1 MFGRRAKLPSEC
13 PRRRGSTVGLRLSE
27 LEAIQLHP
35 EIRLRPAFLLHV
47 EAIPRRSRH
56 GGGSP
61 QGWLLGEL
69 LSKLVRGPDLTW
81 RYMGL
86 YARGKQDGAPARHHP
101 LGLVRPRARLDVAK
115 MKRHTHEGLARRLV
129 DVVHDLACHLGQDHR
144 IVVDDDDG
152 VTAARLGDERAL
164 R

>member
-1 MFGRRAKLPSEC
+1 MIGPKMPRKRGVGREYSVRLCPRPKNDSVPPQPNPQGMFASRPNLPSAC
-13 PRRRGSTVGLRLSE
+13 PTRRDRPSVLRWPD
-27 LEAIQLHP
+27 LEAIQLPP

-86 YARGKQDGAPARHHP
+86 HARGKQD
-101 LGLVRPRARLDVAK
+101 
-115 MKRHTHEGLARRLV
+115 
-129 DVVHDLACHLGQDHR
+129 
-144 IVVDDDDG
+144 
-152 VTAARLGDERAL
+152 
-164 R
+164 